1 MTLRSIVI
9 AGLALLALIT
19 VSQSMFIV
27 DQRQQAIV
35 LYLGAP
41 VREINRP
48 GRDDPGLHFKTP
60 FLETVVKLDRR
71 NIALDAG
78 QEEIIGADQQRLVVD
93 AFIRYQ
99 IVEPLQFYRTLGDE
113 TLAQNRIE
121 RLVNSS
127 LRQVLGT
134 ATQGEIVSG
143 RRAELTRLALA
154 DVAKR
159 TRDSRMGIR
168 VIDLKIK
175 RADLPTQNREFVY
188 RRMQTSR
195 QQEAARIRA
204 EGEQKKREI
213 TAEADKE
220 VTVTLATAREDAG
233 RIVGEGDA
241 QRVRIYAQSYGKDPS
256 FAAFFRSMQAYDTA
270 LRNGET
276 TLVLSPDSAFFRYF
290 ERGPTG
296 GAGRR

>member
-1 MTLRSIVI
+1 
-9 AGLALLALIT
+9 
-19 VSQSMFIV
+19 
-27 DQRQQAIV
+27 
-35 LYLGAP
+35 
-41 VREINRP
+41 
-48 GRDDPGLHFKTP
+48 
-60 FLETVVKLDRR
+60 
-71 NIALDAG
+71 
-78 QEEIIGADQQRLVVD
+78 
-93 AFIRYQ
+93 
-99 IVEPLQFYRTLGDE
+99 
-113 TLAQNRIE
+113 
-121 RLVNSS
+121 
-127 LRQVLGT
+127 VLGT

-159 TRDSRMGIR
+159 TRDSGMGIR